1 MTPEFD
7 AEVMS
12 YTLETTNATNKV
24 TATAADDAVI
34 VVELNGATVENG
46 TSVTWASGE
55 NTLTVTVTEDGKEST
70 TYTVIV
76 TKS

>member
-1 MTPEFD
+1 
-7 AEVMS
+7 MS